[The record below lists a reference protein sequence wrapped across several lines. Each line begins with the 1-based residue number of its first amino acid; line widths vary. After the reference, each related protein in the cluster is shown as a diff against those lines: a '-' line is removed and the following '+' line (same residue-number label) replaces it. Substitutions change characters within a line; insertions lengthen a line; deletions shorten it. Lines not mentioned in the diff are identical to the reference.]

1 MAQRG
6 FRRPFLTD
14 ENVLGL
20 PRPPSPNTGAQA
32 LDLVYQAADLFRGIE
47 DRVRA
52 TEMRADAAE
61 RAQFDIIGTTERKLR
76 EASKALEEAQKRI
89 VTQQDQLAALE
100 FRAQVAETEAREAK
114 QMLAQVED
122 AIRRRLLLTS
132 EQADGRSSAV
142 A

>member
-1 MAQRG
+1 
-6 FRRPFLTD
+6 
-14 ENVLGL
+14 
-20 PRPPSPNTGAQA
+20 
-32 LDLVYQAADLFRGIE
+32 VYQAADLFRGIE

-61 RAQFDIIGTTERKLR
+61 RAQFDIIGTTERKLKD
-76 EASKALEEAQKRI
+76 ASKALEEAQKRI

-122 AIRRRLLLTS
+122 AIRRRLLLPS
-132 EQADGRSSAV
+132 EQADGRSSSV